1 MPLLQH
7 NRHLI
12 VVTSVAE
19 IIPTVLRL
27 RASRQLARRIARI
40 GAHAA
45 HSFVSFGRALDFTR
59 QLLTAYSAALE
70 PMAPPDGNYSLVETA
85 ADLSRLV
92 QLCDCGAARNK
103 TGATKAGGAVKPP
116 SRQPSH
122 ARCAVPLGLNGSRR
136 SGGYERLR
144 TVRCCE
150 GWDCPKPMC
159 EAEGRAVLGVSRDV
173 ES

>member
-12 VVTSVAE
+12 VVASVAE

-27 RASRQLARRIARI
+27 RASPQLARRIARI

-45 HSFVSFGRALDFTR
+45 HSFVSFGRALEFTR
-59 QLLTAYSAALE
+59 QLLTAYSAASE
-70 PMAPPDGNYSLVETA
+70 PMAPPDGNFSLVETA

-103 TGATKAGGAVKPP
+103 TGAVKPP

-122 ARCAVPLGLNGSRR
+122 ARCAVPLGVNGSRR

-144 TVRCCE
+144 AVRCCE

-159 EAEGRAVLGVSRDV
+159 EAEGRDVSGASRDV